1 MKIGKYYIYIKSKGE
16 LILPGIMLIFSFMY
30 LREVMRLMGTDS
42 MLLVRFVLAGV
53 VGLSL
58 YMIIREIKI
67 TSEEKMEPKSKV
79 NLKELMLKKENKN
92 IIIFVVMTTIAVS
105 VIMTLGYV
113 ITFGAYLIIMM
124 YLLGIRN
131 YKLLAGV
138 PVGLILFLFLLFQMW
153 LRVPLPKGI
162 LRGIM

>member
-16 LILPGIMLIFSFMY
+16 LLLPGIMLIFSFMY

-42 MLLVRFVLAGV
+42 MLLVRFVITAV
-53 VGLSL
+53 IGLSL
-58 YMIIREIKI
+58 YMMIKEIKI
-67 TSEEKMEPKSKV
+67 TSQEKPAVKGKT
-79 NLKELMLKKENKN
+79 NFKELLSKKENKN
-92 IIIFVVMTTIAVS
+92 IIIFVIMTAIAVS

-113 ITFGAYLIIMM
+113 ITFGGYLIIMM
-124 YLLGIRN
+124 YLLGIRD
-131 YKLLAGV
+131 YKLLVGV
-138 PVGLILFLFLLFQMW
+138 PVGLILFLFLLFQLW